1 MIRRTLQTCAAF
13 ALAAA
18 LSAPALFAQA
28 LPRAAKPEEVGLSSE
43 RLQRLTSTMQ
53 GYVKDGKLAGAVVL
67 VTRRGKVVYS
77 GAFGERDIETHA
89 PMKEDAIFRI
99 ASQTKALVSVAAMKL
114 QEEGKLLIMDPVG
127 KYIPEFQKTKV
138 AVARADGYDVVD
150 AKRPI
155 RIRDLLTHTSGVSYG
170 SGPAKE
176 LWEKAGITG
185 WYFADRDEPVAATVA
200 RMAALPF
207 DAQPGEKYIYG
218 YNTDILGVV
227 VERASG
233 MPLDEYLRTQIFEP
247 LKMRD
252 THFYLPP
259 AKADRLATVYSADAS
274 GKLERAPTAGT
285 MVSQGQYVE
294 GPRKSFSGGAGVLS
308 TAGDYA
314 RFLQMMLGGGEL
326 DGVRILSRK
335 TVELMT
341 VDHIGALATQDGQ
354 GFGLGF
360 SVVKDVG
367 LRGVPGSVGE
377 YGWGGAYHSSY
388 WVDPQEQLVVVYFT
402 QLLPSNNLDD
412 HSKLRALLYQ
422 AIVDGPVAPRVAPG
436 PRRIPGPAVMSN

>member
-1 MIRRTLQTCAAF
+1 MMRRTVHACAAL

-18 LSAPALFAQA
+18 LSAPALFAQP
-28 LPRAAKPEEVGLSSE
+28 LPRAAKPEDVGVSAP
-43 RLQRLTSTMQ
+43 RLQRLTDTLQ
-53 GYVKDGKLAGAVVL
+53 GYVKDGKLPGAVVL

-77 GAFGERDIETHA
+77 AAFGERDRETHA

-99 ASQTKALVSVAAMKL
+99 ASQTKALVSVAALRL
-114 QEEGKLLIMDPVG
+114 QEEGKLLISDPVG

-138 AVARADGYDVVD
+138 AVLRPGGYDVVD

-170 SGPAKE
+170 DGPAKD

-185 WYFADRDEPVAATVA
+185 WYFAHRDEPVAATVA

-252 THFYLPP
+252 TQFYLPP
-259 AKADRLATVYSADAS
+259 AKTDRLAAVYSARSD
-274 GKLERAPTAGT
+274 GTIERAPAAGT

-294 GPRKSFSGGAGVLS
+294 GPRKSFSGGAGLLS

-326 DGVRILSRK
+326 EGARILSRK

-341 VDHIGALATQDGQ
+341 VDHIGPLATENGQ

-377 YGWGGAYHSSY
+377 YGWGGAYHSTY

-412 HSKLRALLYQ
+412 HAKLRALLYQ
-422 AIVDGPVAPRVAPG
+422 ALVP
-436 PRRIPGPAVMSN
+436 